1 MPLSTKRACDA
12 CHRRKIRCA
21 GGQPCGNCG
30 HASLSCTY
38 NAIPR
43 KKGPKGSRA
52 KVITELREKQQ
63 PLPAG
68 LHTTKRFSGNPD
80 TQERLCQFIVPR
92 PESVDKQLVYT
103 CIDAFFTHMYPT
115 MPIFDRHQLQGRVKD
130 MDRSINAYCVVVSLC
145 AFVMIQPGLT
155 ANDTSSGSVLTTR
168 ECLVFG
174 KALFEEAVRARRM
187 GMAIDNP
194 SADAVITAFFL
205 FTCSFG
211 LERHNTAWFY
221 LREATTLAEI
231 LGMNDESHYDSSLEM
246 ALAIRQ
252 RRLFWLLFVTERSIH
267 ISTISSRITVSKL
280 TILGR
285 AYALQRH
292 RPLTLHPTIRLP
304 TLHEIPSE
312 STTTSGF
319 VHLVSLFRPFDDALI
334 GLWNQT
340 RTNCTLQSLAHM
352 QKQLVNVLP
361 ITMKSTETQEADLR
375 TSQQWL
381 RTVIWRLSV
390 SKGFLSSVSPDVT
403 MRFTYPIDIARDLV
417 RDTSNLSIQSMDIH
431 GIGLVRVNPLVTQL
445 LIRR

>member
-1 MPLSTKRACDA
+1 
-12 CHRRKIRCA
+12 
-21 GGQPCGNCG
+21 
-30 HASLSCTY
+30 
-38 NAIPR
+38 
-43 KKGPKGSRA
+43 
-52 KVITELREKQQ
+52 
-63 PLPAG
+63 
-68 LHTTKRFSGNPD
+68 
-80 TQERLCQFIVPR
+80 
-92 PESVDKQLVYT
+92 
-103 CIDAFFTHMYPT
+103 
-115 MPIFDRHQLQGRVKD
+115 
-130 MDRSINAYCVVVSLC
+130 
-145 AFVMIQPGLT
+145 
-155 ANDTSSGSVLTTR
+155 
-168 ECLVFG
+168 
-174 KALFEEAVRARRM
+174 
-187 GMAIDNP
+187 MAIDNP